1 MVRDGRDRL
10 QALTIVDSRLKGS
23 MDAISLIPKVNAFDI
38 SIRGRIDSH
47 SGWHVAEKRVNELGA
62 RAEKP
67 SPAWPVILSSL
78 GGTTAVA
85 NRKLAELQPALTA
98 ANRVVDALN
107 ALPASATYDDLE
119 VALGLAKPRE
129 LHDRIGDAMAR
140 VMQNLKGSGP
150 FARL

>member
-1 MVRDGRDRL
+1 
-10 QALTIVDSRLKGS
+10 
-23 MDAISLIPKVNAFDI
+23 MDASSLIPKVNALDI

-47 SGWHVAEKRVNELGA
+47 SGWHAAEKRVNELGA
-62 RAEKP
+62 RAYRP
-67 SPAWPVILSSL
+67 SPAWPALLASL
-78 GGTTAVA
+78 GGTTALA
-85 NRKLAELQPALTA
+85 NRKLAELQPTLTA
-98 ANRVVDALN
+98 ANCVVDALN
-107 ALPASATYDDLE
+107 ALPAFATYGDLE